1 MKEVRSDDYGVI
13 DYIKNSFINIEA
25 AAEKKKHEKGKL
37 VKFISILK
45 FFSLMKLF
53 IEAMDMKKKNEY
65 GMCI

>member
-1 MKEVRSDDYGVI
+1 MKEVRSDKYKVI
-13 DYIKNSFINIEA
+13 DYIKNLFINVEA

-45 FFSLMKLF
+45 IISLMKLF